1 MNLTDLR
8 DELDQRTQDLS
19 ADIPS
24 LTAGIAGKVRA
35 TKRRRAGGA
44 AGGVVAALLVV
55 GMAVAN
61 QPGRPVV
68 PAPAATTPSTSVGAD
83 GMPSRVLPDRP
94 GDVVK
99 DGLRLRATVAED
111 TLAVGVIGDPGE
123 RVVRATWTPRTQRV
137 AYVVECWLP
146 PGQDPATAKETWV
159 RASISGQEGYF
170 GGTCRADLPTAGD
183 LSASITPGE
192 PGEGNPQIRLGTDT
206 TLRVELVDRDGRPL
220 TNPGVRLAAGIY
232 ELGPQLPIEDDR
244 GQVVGALPE
253 VVEHQGYRYL
263 LGPVVYRSLAS
274 GALPR
279 VEAPATGPYL
289 VRFGTVGTGR
299 PGADPG
305 FFQLGGLGEATSLVQ
320 EGGLTT
326 APQPAGAGQALSLQ
340 LAEGTLPKD
349 GYGVIAIY
357 VPAH

>member
-24 LTAGIAGKVRA
+24 LTAGIAGKVQA

-44 AGGVVAALLVV
+44 AGGVIAALLVV

-183 LSASITPGE
+183 LSASITPGK

-220 TNPGVRLAAGIY
+220 TNPRVRLAAGIY
-232 ELGPQLPIEDDR
+232 DLGPQRLIEDESGEPR
-244 GQVVGALPE
+244 AAVPE
-253 VVEHQGYRYL
+253 VIEHQGVPYRLERLVSGPAARGPLPQVSTPANRPFLVTFGSSPPSRYPEVGTLYL
-263 LGPVVYRSLAS
+263 SGLDTESSQLENGGQETTPQPVR
-274 GALPR
+274 GA
-279 VEAPATGPYL
+279 
-289 VRFGTVGTGR
+289 GTVELR
-299 PGADPG
+299 
-305 FFQLGGLGEATSLVQ
+305 
-320 EGGLTT
+320 
-326 APQPAGAGQALSLQ
+326 
-340 LAEGTLPKD
+340 AEGARPLD
-349 GYGVIAIY
+349 GVAYIAVY
-357 VPAH
+357 TPVD